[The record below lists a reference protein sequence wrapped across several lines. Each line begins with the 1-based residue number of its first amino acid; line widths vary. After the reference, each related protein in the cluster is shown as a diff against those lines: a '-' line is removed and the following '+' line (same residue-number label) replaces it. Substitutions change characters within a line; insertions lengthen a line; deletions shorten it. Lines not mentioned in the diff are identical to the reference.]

1 MNRLF
6 FRLALRNIVRNSFH
20 SLINVIGLSIGIAT
34 ILFIFLFLKF
44 ETGFDNFHPDGNRI
58 YRITEAWDMHD
69 NHAVMGLSSYPIAP
83 DVKDA
88 VPGIDDYCRVSD
100 AQQVKCFVDGQQYK
114 IEKVRFSDVNF
125 YSFFSFRLLAGDPLT
140 VLNSADKIVLS
151 ESMAERIFGNKNPIG
166 SSLIFNQKTLTV
178 SGISEDTPE
187 NTHLKFDALVSN
199 KYVEQDKENY
209 HLSWDGGMQFLSYLK
224 FTKGTSLADI
234 KSKLPDVVYQ
244 KLGKKIEG
252 SGFKLTLDLQNIRD
266 IHLSTGEG
274 RYDCPDNRSKASIV
288 IVAAI
293 GLLIL
298 VLAII
303 NYISLYVAQ
312 KNEKVKD
319 LSLLTAHGA
328 DRKQIILQYYAEV
341 LSLSV
346 ISAIAGFLLFALLS
360 PLLNNFLSTSVH
372 FRGSIIQSLF
382 FVAILISVISLI
394 ITLISLLSIFR
405 INLSDALRGNF
416 MAGSRKN
423 LLGNGF
429 VVFQFT
435 IVGFLIISSL
445 IINRQNKY
453 VLNREL
459 GFDKEN
465 ILSLFPDKEF
475 KHNELLR
482 FRQDLQDITGISY
495 VSLTSQGVGQ
505 GLTMNGYKI
514 TGEAESQLFNVIY
527 TDSEFL
533 DCFGVKL
540 TSGRNFINNSVNDNN
555 SILVNDKL
563 VKRAGWGNPVGQTI
577 ERDGK
582 LTVIGT
588 INDFNFASLYSEI
601 KPLVIMCNPAYD
613 KWGYSC
619 VNIRYKTSDIQ
630 SLVKSIRQL
639 WEKDYPGMPYEISF
653 FDNQLAE
660 NYASLLLQQKLVT
673 FFSILAIIIA
683 CMGLFGLTSLLAQ
696 RRTKEIGVRR
706 VNGAKVS
713 EIILML
719 NEDFI
724 KWIVL
729 SIMIAV
735 PLAWYAMHRW
745 LESFA
750 FKTVLSWWVF
760 VLAGFI
766 VLIIALITVSY
777 KSLKA
782 ATRNPVEILRYE

>member
-1 MNRLF
+1 MKRLF
-6 FRLALRNIVRNSFH
+6 FKLALRNIVRNSFH
-20 SLINVIGLSIGIAT
+20 SLINIIGLSIGIAT

-44 ETGFDNFHPDGNRI
+44 ETGFDNFHPEGNRI
-58 YRITEAWDMHD
+58 FRITEAWDIHD
-69 NHAVMGLSSYPIAP
+69 NHSVMGFSSYPIAR

-88 VPGIDDYCRVSD
+88 IPGIDDYCRVSD
-100 AQQVKCFVDGQQYK
+100 AQQVKCFIEGQQYK
-114 IEKVRFSDVNF
+114 IEKVRFSDENF
-125 YSFFSFRLLAGDPLT
+125 YSFFSFRLISGDPLT
-140 VLNSADKIVLS
+140 ALNSADKIILT
-151 ESMAERIFGNKNPIG
+151 ESLAKRIFGNKSAIG
-166 SSLIFNQKTLTV
+166 SNLLFNQKTLTV
-178 SGISEDTPE
+178 SGISEDTPD
-187 NTHLKFDALVSN
+187 NTHLKFDALISN

-224 FTKGTSLADI
+224 LTKGASLADI

-266 IHLSTGEG
+266 VHLSTGEG

-298 VLAII
+298 ILAIV

-319 LSLLTAHGA
+319 MSLLTAHGA
-328 DRKQIILQYYAEV
+328 DRRQIILQYYSEV
-341 LSLSV
+341 LSLSL
-346 ISAIAGFLLFALLS
+346 ISSVAGFLLFALLS
-360 PLLNNFLSTSVH
+360 PVLNNFLSTSVH
-372 FRGSIIQSLF
+372 LRGSVIQSVL
-382 FVAILISVISLI
+382 FVAILISALSLI
-394 ITLISLLSIFR
+394 ITLISLLSVFR
-405 INLSDALRGNF
+405 VNTSEALRGNSLP
-416 MAGSRKN
+416 GSRNN

-453 VLNREL
+453 VLHREL

-482 FRQDLQDITGISY
+482 FKQDLQDVTAINY

-505 GLTMNGYKI
+505 GLTMNGYRI
-514 TGEAESQLFNVIY
+514 TGEKESQLINVIY

-533 DCFGVKL
+533 DCFGVRL
-540 TSGRNFINNSVNDNN
+540 TSGRNFMTNSVNDNK

-563 VKRAGWGNPVGQTI
+563 VKQTGWGDPIGQTI
-577 ERDGK
+577 ERNGK

-588 INDFNFASLYSEI
+588 INDFNFSSLYSEI
-601 KPLVIMCNPAYD
+601 KPLIIMCNPAYD
-613 KWGYSC
+613 KWGYNC

-639 WEKDYPGMPYEISF
+639 WEKDYPGIPYEISF
-653 FDNQLAE
+653 LDNQLAG
-660 NYASLLLQQKLVT
+660 NYVSLLLQQKFVT
-673 FFSILAIIIA
+673 FFSVLAILIA

-760 VLAGFI
+760 VVAGLM

>member
-6 FRLALRNIVRNSFH
+6 FKLALRNIIRNYFH
-20 SLINVIGLSIGIAT
+20 SLINIIGLSIGIAT

-58 YRITEAWDMHD
+58 FRITEAWDIHD
-69 NHAVMGLSSYPIAP
+69 NHSVQGLSSYPIAA

-100 AQQVKCFVDGQQYK
+100 AQKVNCFVDGQQYK
-114 IEKVRFSDVNF
+114 IEKVRFSDENF
-125 YSFFSFRLLAGDPLT
+125 YSFFSFKLVTGDRLT
-140 VLNSADKIVLS
+140 MLNSADKIVLS
-151 ESMAERIFGNKNPIG
+151 ESLAKQIFGNKNPLG
-166 SSLIFNQKTLTV
+166 LNLVFNQKTLTV

-199 KYVEQDKENY
+199 KYIEQDKENY
-209 HLSWDGGMQFLSYLK
+209 FLGWDGGMQFLSYLK
-224 FTKGTSLADI
+224 LTKGASLDDI
-234 KSKLPDVVYQ
+234 KAKLPAVVYQ
-244 KLGKKIEG
+244 KLGKNIEG

-266 IHLSTGEG
+266 VHLSTGEG
-274 RYDCPDNRSKASIV
+274 RYDCPDNRSKASIM

-298 VLAII
+298 ILAIV

-328 DRKQIILQYYAEV
+328 DRKQIIIQFYTEV

-346 ISAIAGFLLFALLS
+346 ISSVAGFLLFVLLS
-360 PLLNNFLSTSVH
+360 PVLNNFLSTSVH
-372 FRGSIIQSLF
+372 LKGSIVQSVL
-382 FVAILISVISLI
+382 FVAILISILSLI
-394 ITLISLLSIFR
+394 ITLISLFSVFR
-405 INLSDALRGNF
+405 FNTSDAIRGNSLP
-416 MAGSRKN
+416 GSRKN

-445 IINRQNKY
+445 IINRQNRY
-453 VLNREL
+453 ILNREL
-459 GFDKEN
+459 GFNKEN

-475 KHNELLR
+475 KHNELLQ
-482 FRQDLQDITGISY
+482 FKQDLRDIPGINY

-505 GLTMNGYKI
+505 GLTMNGYRI
-514 TGEAESQLFNVIY
+514 TGETESQLYNVIY

-533 DCFGVKL
+533 DCFGIKL
-540 TSGRNFINNSVNDNN
+540 TSGRNFLTNSVNDNS

-563 VKRAGWGNPVGQTI
+563 IKRAGWENPIGQTI
-577 ERDGK
+577 ERNGK
-582 LTVIGT
+582 MTVIGT
-588 INDFNFASLYSEI
+588 VNDFNFASLYSEI
-601 KPLVIMCNPAYD
+601 MPLVILCNPAYD
-613 KWGYSC
+613 KWGYNC

-630 SLVKSIRQL
+630 SLVRSIRQL
-639 WEKDYPGMPYEISF
+639 WEKDYPGIPYEISF
-653 FDNQLAE
+653 LDTQLAG
-660 NYASLLLQQKLVT
+660 NYLSLLLQKRLVT

-706 VNGAKVS
+706 VNGAKVL

-729 SIMIAV
+729 SMLIAV

-750 FKTVLSWWVF
+750 FKTVISWWIF
-760 VLAGFI
+760 VVAGVM
-766 VLIIALITVSY
+766 VLIISLITVSY